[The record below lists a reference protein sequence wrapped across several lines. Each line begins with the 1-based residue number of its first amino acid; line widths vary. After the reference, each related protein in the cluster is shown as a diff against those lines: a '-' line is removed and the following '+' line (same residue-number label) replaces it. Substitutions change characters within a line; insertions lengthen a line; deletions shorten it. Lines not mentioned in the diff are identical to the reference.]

1 VDHTR
6 GHAPVA
12 LRGTVR
18 QALIVAICVAAVGC
32 ASASP
37 PPGGPED
44 KVPPRLV
51 HITPDTNAVSVTD
64 RVAQFYFDETI
75 NDRGEG
81 AQALDNYFLVSPS
94 DGAMDLSWHRNR
106 IDVRPHQGFRP
117 NTAYTVTMLP
127 GLSDLRN
134 NVMKTGAKIV
144 FSTGPVIPA
153 LFVDGTAFDWAAATP
168 VKAFVEAITPDSI
181 RYLAQA
187 DSVGHFTL
195 GPLNPGSYLVRA
207 IVDANNNHAL
217 DRNESYDTVRVN
229 VPGTTRVE
237 LLTAQR
243 DTLPARMSVP
253 SVTDSL
259 TLTVSFD
266 RALDPSQTID
276 LSAFRLLAS
285 DSSVVPIVAAYS
297 PLELKRVDSIRT
309 NTRADSARR
318 ADSVAGKPITPPE
331 PTAPVVGAKPPP
343 PPPPKPS
350 LPSPFT
356 SITLKLGEP
365 LRLSSDYRLSTTGLR
380 ALSGKVAPSER
391 RFSTPKPPPP
401 KPAADST
408 RATPAVRRAPA
419 RPPTR

>member
-1 VDHTR
+1 M
-6 GHAPVA
+6 
-12 LRGTVR
+12 R
-18 QALIVAICVAAVGC
+18 QALIVAICVAVVGC

-44 KVPPRLV
+44 KLPPRLV
-51 HITPDTNAVSVTD
+51 RVTPDTNAVNVAD
-64 RVAQFYFDETI
+64 RVAQFFFDETI

-94 DGAMDLSWHRNR
+94 DGAMDLSWHRSR
-106 IDVRPHQGFRP
+106 IDIRPHQGFRP

-127 GLSDLRN
+127 GLADLRN
-134 NVMKTGAKIV
+134 NAMKTGAKVV
-144 FSTGPVIPA
+144 FSTGPTIPT
-153 LFVDGTAFDWAAATP
+153 LFIDGTAFDWSAGTP
-168 VKAFVEAITPDSI
+168 VKAYVEAITPDSI

-195 GPLNPGSYLVRA
+195 GPLTPGSYLVRG

-217 DRNESYDTVRVN
+217 DRTESYDTVRVS
-229 VPGTTRVE
+229 VPGAAPVE
-237 LLTAQR
+237 LLTVQR

-266 RALDPSQTID
+266 RALDPTQTFQA
-276 LSAFRLLAS
+276 SAFRLLAS

-309 NTRADSARR
+309 KTRADSVRL
-318 ADSVAGKPITPPE
+318 ADSLAGKPL
-331 PTAPVVGAKPPP
+331 APVTPAEPVAPARNAKPAP

-350 LPSPFT
+350 LPSPFN
-356 SITLKLGEP
+356 SVVLKLGEP
-365 LRLSSDYRLSTTGLR
+365 LKPSTEYRLSTTGLR
-380 ALSGKVAPSER
+380 ALSGKVLPSER

-401 KPAADST
+401 KAPADSSRT
-408 RATPAVRRAPA
+408 APAVRRVPTRPPA
-419 RPPTR
+419 R

>member
-1 VDHTR
+1 M
-6 GHAPVA
+6 
-12 LRGTVR
+12 R
-18 QALIVAICVAAVGC
+18 QALIVAIGVVFVGC

-44 KVPPRLV
+44 KVAPRLV
-51 HITPDTNAVSVTD
+51 HITPDTNAVNVTD
-64 RVAQFYFDETI
+64 RVAQFFFDETI
-75 NDRGEG
+75 SDRGEG
-81 AQALDNYFLVSPS
+81 AQALDNFFLVSPS
-94 DGAMDLSWHRNR
+94 DGAIDLSWHRSR

-127 GLSDLRN
+127 GLGDLRN
-134 NVMKTGAKIV
+134 NLMKGGAKIV
-144 FSTGPVIPA
+144 FSTGPSIPT
-153 LFVDGTAFDWAAATP
+153 LFVEGTAFDWIAGTP
-168 VKAFVEAITPDSI
+168 VKAYVEAITPDSI

-187 DSVGHFTL
+187 DSVGHFTI
-195 GPLNPGSYLVRA
+195 GPLNPGSYLVRG

-217 DRNESYDTVRVN
+217 DRTEAYDTVRVT
-229 VPGTTRVE
+229 VPGTTAPIE

-266 RALDPSQTID
+266 RALDPAQT
-276 LSAFRLLAS
+276 LAASAFRLLAS
-285 DSSVVPIVAAYS
+285 DSSVVPIVAAYT
-297 PLELKRVDSIRT
+297 PLEMRSADSVRT
-309 NTRADSARR
+309 KTRADSARR
-318 ADSVAGKPITPPE
+318 ADSLAGKPLAPLTPTE
-331 PTAPVVGAKPPP
+331 PAPRAVNARPAP

-350 LPSPFT
+350 VPSPFT
-356 SITLKLGEP
+356 SVVLKLGEP
-365 LRLSSDYRLSTTGLR
+365 LKPTSDYRLSTTGLR

-408 RATPAVRRAPA
+408 RATPDVRRVPPRPPA
-419 RPPTR
+419 R